1 MKTNNIIFTIAMT
14 IMVIIIIV
22 LLTACGTP
30 AEEYAMSVHVVE
42 CDTRADVIVLEDC
55 NGNLWEWEGVEDWQE
70 GDCAACVMSDNGTP
84 SIYDDE
90 IISLRYERWE

>member
-1 MKTNNIIFTIAMT
+1 MKTNNIIFTCAMT
-14 IMVIIIIV
+14 IMIIIIV
-22 LLTACGTP
+22 LLSACAPSGDT
-30 AEEYAMSVHVVE
+30 YAMSAHVVE
-42 CDTRADVIVLEDC
+42 CDTRTDVIVLEDC

-70 GDCAACVMSDNGTP
+70 GDCAACIMNNNGTP